1 MKTLLK
7 LKQLTCILLSAM
19 FIFMIAGPMAE
30 AELITAETMT
40 LEPIKADGVT
50 ITPIEMDVL
59 ADIEYGIITFRET
72 KLLSIT
78 TSFDEG
84 YNYKSTHS
92 TFFPNNSD
100 RTSISDNADGSK
112 TFVFTAVTGETVTA
126 DDFNSV
132 GIYASAAQ
140 LPKLEINIGIPFSQV
155 TKETWVDAEFT
166 LTMGTKKFSSGD
178 YSGTGSIKGRGNTSW
193 DQPKKPYSIKLS
205 EKKSL
210 LDIPKTKKYAI
221 VPGYADQ
228 SLMRNFITYK
238 AGLMFDGI
246 EYTPKCEFVEVYL
259 NGVYNG
265 IYILVE
271 RVEIEGSKI
280 DIEEAGPEDLTG
292 GYLIEKDIDGKID
305 YDADQWFNC
314 PYWAN
319 QSQDFFVLKTPE
331 SDDSA
336 LLEQMLAYLE
346 AHMQKV
352 HDSIMGTSGESYTDY
367 VDVDSWIDFILMQE
381 ITKNIDGN
389 LKTSCY
395 MYKQSGDDHI
405 YMTAIWDFDLAYG
418 IANWDNASYQHN
430 DYYDC
435 PNGMGTSDFMAINSS
450 SPWFDHLYDDYP
462 EFSEALIAKYN
473 EYRETLIPA
482 MRAMMNEQAA
492 YLSENTARND
502 NKWGTEFAS
511 GVNTLQNWFDGR
523 IYWLDRQWCDDYEEI
538 DLNYAMNAE
547 NGSLQFQT
555 EGEQYPFVGVSVDGR
570 LAGRSDISGI
580 NDAESA
586 VELTIDMQAGETLTF
601 EYKVSSEQGFDYFE
615 FYVNGSQT
623 LRESGSINWTTYT
636 FTAPTDA
643 SYTFRW
649 SYIKDYSVDSGSD
662 CVWIDNV
669 AYSGDPQSNYELG
682 DVNMDGNVTAADALL
697 VIRYA
702 MGLTDLT
709 ETQLAL
715 ADLNGNGTV
724 NTEDASLVLRAALT
738 GGNQA

>member
-1 MKTLLK
+1 MKRFNKLVCLMLALVMTLSLASFGS
-7 LKQLTCILLSAM
+7 I
-19 FIFMIAGPMAE
+19 MAE
-30 AELITAETMT
+30 TETLT
-40 LEPIKADGVT
+40 LNPDYSDGVT
-50 ITPIEMDVL
+50 IEPGQMTVQADVQ
-59 ADIEYGIITFRET
+59 YGIVTFRET
-72 KLLSIT
+72 KTLSFT
-78 TSFDEG
+78 ASFGEG
-84 YNYKSTHS
+84 WSYNENYSL
-92 TFFPNNSD
+92 FFPNNTN
-100 RTSISDNADGSK
+100 RVTITDNADGRK
-112 TFVFTAVTGETVTA
+112 TFSFRAISGESVMLS
-126 DDFNSV
+126 DFNCV
-132 GIYASAAQ
+132 GIYASAAV
-140 LPKLEINIGIPFSQV
+140 LPKLEINIDIPFSQV
-155 TKETWVDAEFT
+155 DKETWVDAEFT
-166 LTMGTKKFSSGD
+166 LTMGTKQFASGD
-178 YSGTGSIKGRGNTSW
+178 YSGTGAIKGRGNTSW
-193 DQPKKPYSIKLS
+193 GQPKKPYSIKLS
-205 EKKSL
+205 SKASL
-210 LDIPKTKKYAI
+210 LDIPNTKKYAI

-238 AGLMFDGI
+238 AGLMLNGI

-271 RVEIEGSKI
+271 RVALESNKI
-280 DIEEAGPEDLTG
+280 DLDEATAEDLTG
-292 GYLIEKDIDGKID
+292 AYLIEKDIDGKID
-305 YDADQWFNC
+305 FANDQWFNC

-319 QSQDFFVLKTPE
+319 QGRDYFVLKEPE
-331 SDDSA
+331 PEDAA
-336 LLEQMLAYLE
+336 LLEQMLDYLE
-346 AHMQKV
+346 EHMQKL
-352 HDSIMGTSGESYTDY
+352 HNSIMGTSGESYTQY
-367 VDVDSWIDFILMQE
+367 VDVDSWIDFIIMQE

-395 MYKQSGDDHI
+395 LLKKSGDDHI
-405 YMTAIWDFDLAYG
+405 YMTALWDFDLAYG
-418 IANWDNASYQHN
+418 NANWDNADHQHN

-502 NKWGTEFAS
+502 NKWGTDFAS

-523 IYWLDRQWCDDYEEI
+523 IDWLDRQWCEDYEEI